1 MKALTSLSKRG
12 QITLPAEVRRALG
25 LKPGDTLVVRVE
37 AGRVVLEPAVV
48 LPVELYTEERIR
60 EFAENAQVTPEELDA
75 FRRAWG
81 L

>member
-12 QITLPAEVRRALG
+12 QVTLPAEVRRALG

>member
-1 MKALTSLSKRG
+1 M
-12 QITLPAEVRRALG
+12 
-25 LKPGDTLVVRVE
+25 
-37 AGRVVLEPAVV
+37 EPAVV

>member
-12 QITLPAEVRRALG
+12 QITLPAEVRQALG
-25 LKPGDTLVVRVE
+25 LKPGDPLVVRVE

-48 LPVELYTEERIR
+48 LPVELYTEERIL
-60 EFAENAQVTPEELDA
+60 EFAENAQATPEELDA

-81 L
+81 F